1 MDLTVDR
8 SMTTLRITDLR
19 KRFQT
24 EVLRGVNLIAGGGS
38 VTAILG
44 ENGSGKTTLLTCLLG
59 LQQHAGSVDILG
71 GEGKALPTQG
81 STFGVLDRFLLY
93 PRWTVKANV
102 NYFLNDPKALDH
114 QSVTSLV
121 PRSWSRARAGTL
133 STGQVKLVMLGIA
146 FASSAPVVVLD
157 EFVNG
162 LDESARQTAKA
173 HILQAQREGRIII
186 ATGHDL
192 AILEEVATHTY
203 ILQQGQLTDVTPEIH
218 GGRSMREVY
227 RERLV

>member
-1 MDLTVDR
+1 
-8 SMTTLRITDLR
+8 MTTLRITDLR

-24 EVLRGVNLIAGGGS
+24 EVLRGVNLIAERGS

-102 NYFLNDPKALDH
+102 NYFLNDPKAFDH

-162 LDESARQTAKA
+162 LDESAHSPGPTGGA
-173 HILQAQREGRIII
+173 HHHRHRARP
-186 ATGHDL
+186 GHL
-192 AILEEVATHTY
+192 
-203 ILQQGQLTDVTPEIH
+203 G
-218 GGRSMREVY
+218 GGRHPHLHPAAGAADRCDAGDPRGTEHEGGIS
-227 RERLV
+227 